1 MYEPNEAQTAD
12 DGQPT
17 SAAFVSIRTFTDGPS
32 VNVGVPAEQSGLLVG
47 AVTVAAGVGGSIV
60 GPYLMARALHVMAP
74 GTPWQLQSAMLCMAA
89 LLPLVYFL
97 LDRRRG

>member
-1 MYEPNEAQTAD
+1 MYEQSDAQTAD

-17 SAAFVSIRTFTDGPS
+17 SAAFVSIRTFADGPS

-47 AVTVAAGVGGSIV
+47 AVTVAAGAGGSIL
-60 GPYLMARALHVMAP
+60 GPYLMARALRLVAP
-74 GTPWQLQSAMLCMAA
+74 GMPWQLQSALLCMGA

-97 LDRRRG
+97 LNRRRG